1 MNKAIGFCRFLI
13 RFPQRGL
20 PSFGL
25 SGDVKI
31 LLSSQIVKYAMI
43 NPRHTHIKYQAVCVS
58 KVTEFRNSSAE
69 AKVLTANPTDLTNPQ
84 RAELQD

>member
-1 MNKAIGFCRFLI
+1 
-13 RFPQRGL
+13 
-20 PSFGL
+20 
-25 SGDVKI
+25 
-31 LLSSQIVKYAMI
+31 MI